1 MHTFIQRFFAV
12 LMTFALMIPAVAI
25 SEETPTL
32 TASINKMT
40 FNAGDTIAITWEADP
55 ERTNTGDSYGVSF
68 KLTNYSTH
76 DARIDYI
83 EEHRCQDQYSG
94 IYYMTIP
101 ACLNGQFDLIIDCY
115 PKDWNND
122 PLGHVEIVGITING
136 PEQAPELLDI
146 QYSKPLE
153 NIAVG
158 DTVEMVVGNGPIPE
172 GIPAG
177 MTFKSSVSNFTED
190 YALVKNIS
198 FYNYDAP
205 EERKATLEFAK
216 KAHYWVRSEQVYTR
230 VDNAATGETTTIYV
244 NRDDEIDLRYFGSN
258 PTPTTAPTTAAPTVK
273 PTTAPTD
280 APTTQ
285 PTSKP
290 TTAPGEPVELNLDAI
305 TIGAKQS
312 VSTVKVESGKNI
324 TWSSADEKIATVD
337 ANGKITGVKKGKT
350 TITAASADGQSDS
363 VEVTVV
369 AKNKGVKK
377 IKLNKKNA
385 TLKQGEKLTLA
396 ATLTPSNAK
405 NKNIIWQSSD
415 TSVVTVDAKGKVKAV
430 GTGKATITAIASSG
444 KTAKCEITV
453 TGAKVKKITISGEK
467 VMKKGAT
474 QTLTAKIK
482 PVFAENQNLKW
493 KSSNKKIATVDANGV
508 VTALKK
514 GTVTITATAKDGSKV
529 KATFTIKVKK

>member
-1 MHTFIQRFFAV
+1 MSAIIKRLLAV
-12 LMTFALMIPAVAI
+12 IMALALMIPAIAL
-25 SEETPTL
+25 SEEEPTL
-32 TASINKMT
+32 TATIDKMT
-40 FNAGDTIAITWEADP
+40 YNAGDTIAITWEADP
-55 ERTNTGDSYGVSF
+55 NRTNTGDSYGVSF

-101 ACLNGQFDLIIDCY
+101 ACLNGQFDLIVDCY

-122 PLGHVEIVGITING
+122 PLGHVEIDGITING
-136 PEQAPELLDI
+136 PENAPELLDI

-158 DTVEMVVGNGPIPE
+158 DTVEMVVGNGPVPE

-190 YALVKNIS
+190 YALVKNIC

-244 NRDDEIDLRYFGSN
+244 NRDDEIDLRFFGTN
-258 PTPTTAPTTAAPTVK
+258 PTAAPTVSPSANPSSA
-273 PTTAPTD
+273 PTAAPTD
-280 APTTQ
+280 TPTSAPTG
-285 PTSKP
+285 
-290 TTAPGEPVELNLDAI
+290 APGAPVELNLDSI

-312 VSTVKVESGKNI
+312 VDTVKVVSGAAVN
-324 TWSSADEKIATVD
+324 WASSDEKIATVD
-337 ANGKITGVKKGKT
+337 STGKITGVKKGKAI
-350 TITAASADGQSDS
+350 ITAVSESGETDT

-377 IKLNKKNA
+377 IKLSKKKA
-385 TLKQGEKLTLA
+385 SIKQGEKLVLE
-396 ATLTPSNAK
+396 ATLTPAGAK
-405 NKNIIWQSSD
+405 NKKILWTSSD
-415 TSVVTVDAKGKVKAV
+415 TSVATVDAKGKVKAV
-430 GTGKATITAIASSG
+430 GIGKATITAISSSG
-444 KTAKCEITV
+444 KTAKCEVTV
-453 TGAKVKKITISGEK
+453 TGAKVKKIIIEGAKKMKVGESQLL
-467 VMKKGAT
+467 VAT
-474 QTLTAKIK
+474 IK
-482 PVFAENQNLKW
+482 PAFAENQALKW
-493 KSSNKKIATVDANGV
+493 KSSSKKIATVDENGV

-529 KATFTIKVKK
+529 KASFIIKIKK